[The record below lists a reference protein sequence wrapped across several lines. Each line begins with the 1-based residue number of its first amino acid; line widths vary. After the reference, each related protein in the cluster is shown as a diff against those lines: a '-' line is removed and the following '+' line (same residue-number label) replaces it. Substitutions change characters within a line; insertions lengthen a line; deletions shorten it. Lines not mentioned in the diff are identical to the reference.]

1 MAEDNVKLVEIK
13 NDYMWFKD
21 SPIIICAFRVAVDMK
36 TGDMFTSAKFLN
48 VAPFNIRAITF
59 DIICYDQMR
68 QPIGRL
74 TDITYSDLDVKR
86 NTDFGYHRKIEITDL
101 ETRNVEYIIKS
112 VVYENGQVWNN
123 TDSRSFDRKIDQ
135 KSIYTV
141 QGDVNKQFRDICARS
156 GIDGMNLVL
165 QPVFEDDYWLCACG
179 AFNWPDE
186 TQCSQCSV
194 NREWLRKNTDLDFL
208 RQRRDRQDAE
218 TQRIREQVQA
228 RENAISAN
236 KEAERQEFEQMNA
249 ILKQE
254 QKKQKVQ
261 KMTRGTLIAVVILI
275 AVAVLLYCLLTFVFP
290 KFLAEDDKP
299 GKEKEQLSKIS
310 MTVDDTPESGS
321 MIF

>member
-299 GKEKEQLSKIS
+299 GKEKEQSSKIS
-310 MTVDDTPESGS
+310 MTVDDTPEAGS
-321 MIF
+321 MFF